1 MISPNFAISEAGLP
15 GMRDFYEVIH
25 KIGKPKHVRKGE
37 FIIREGSPASYFIY
51 IRKGAFKTVVKTPRK
66 NYTLAFTFADDIDC
80 CPASLLNGVPN
91 SFSIQAIADSD
102 VLICDFNSMTKAIG
116 KEGYLNFVV
125 SILLHYASFLES
137 QLIEQLS
144 LTAEQ
149 RYNKLLTQQADKL
162 SLVPLS
168 LLASYLGI
176 TLERLSRIRKKLKV

>member
-1 MISPNFAISEAGLP
+1 MISPNFTISQSGLP
-15 GMRDFYEVIH
+15 GMRNFHEVIF

-91 SFSIQAIADSD
+91 SYSIQAIADSD
-102 VLICDFNSMTKAIG
+102 VLVCDFNDMTKAIG
-116 KEGYLNFVV
+116 REGYTNFVTT
-125 SILLHYASFLES
+125 ILLHYVTFLEG

-149 RYNKLLTQQADKL
+149 RYNKLLMQQADKL
-162 SLVPLS
+162 RIVPLS